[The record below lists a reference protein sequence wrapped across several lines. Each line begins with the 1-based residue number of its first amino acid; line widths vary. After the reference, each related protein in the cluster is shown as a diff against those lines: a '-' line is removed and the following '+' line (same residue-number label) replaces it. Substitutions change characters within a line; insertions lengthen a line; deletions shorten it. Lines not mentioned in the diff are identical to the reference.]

1 MNCYQTQHQKK
12 KWQDVEKVS
21 STKIQASYKRYA
33 CHKKFSTL
41 KDNIIFIQRLFPL
54 FSAKQK
60 LIQLKKEAKWK
71 KVLKELKQKFD
82 QLKEAKVIPILNEDI
97 AIPIN
102 DNELDNAPID
112 DDDKTLSVQPDDRSI
127 VNDDGYD
134 AENQSD
140 DDDDGKDDDS
150 SSGNDGAG
158 QSVRCQNIQ
167 HNDIEL
173 NNENEHV
180 TSAPVLNNEVLNN
193 ENEQARFPPVVNN
206 EQNEL
211 ESVIQQTIRQI
222 WVDNGFTN
230 LQLGTYLRE
239 KKIPFNQNKL
249 TELKKT
255 FTQNQLTIWKHNKS
269 LRSEEKKR
277 KRKDELTPRIMKLR
291 DEGYEQ
297 HEIRST
303 LGCDINFVNSVL
315 KNHDNQLFSINSVIR
330 RNKQILAEL
339 RSNSNENILLHETVT
354 NNSQEMINFNQE
366 QNLNQDNENNFN
378 NNRVTCPV
386 CGENDCPGSFTNGN
400 SCPLGCTTSSFK
412 KRKTNNKKD

>member
-1 MNCYQTQHQKK
+1 M
-12 KWQDVEKVS
+12 V
-21 STKIQASYKRYA
+21 
-33 CHKKFSTL
+33 
-41 KDNIIFIQRLFPL
+41 
-54 FSAKQK
+54 
-60 LIQLKKEAKWK
+60 
-71 KVLKELKQKFD
+71 
-82 QLKEAKVIPILNEDI
+82 KVIPILNEDI
-97 AIPIN
+97 VIPIN

-150 SSGNDGAG
+150 SFGNDGAG
-158 QSVRCQNIQ
+158 QSVPCQNIQ

-249 TELKKT
+249 TKLKKT
-255 FTQNQLTIWKHNKS
+255 FTLNQVTIWNHNKS
-269 LRSEEKKR
+269 LRSKGKK
-277 KRKDELTPRIMKLR
+277 T
-291 DEGYEQ
+291 
-297 HEIRST
+297 
-303 LGCDINFVNSVL
+303 
-315 KNHDNQLFSINSVIR
+315 
-330 RNKQILAEL
+330 
-339 RSNSNENILLHETVT
+339 
-354 NNSQEMINFNQE
+354 
-366 QNLNQDNENNFN
+366 
-378 NNRVTCPV
+378 
-386 CGENDCPGSFTNGN
+386 
-400 SCPLGCTTSSFK
+400 
-412 KRKTNNKKD
+412 